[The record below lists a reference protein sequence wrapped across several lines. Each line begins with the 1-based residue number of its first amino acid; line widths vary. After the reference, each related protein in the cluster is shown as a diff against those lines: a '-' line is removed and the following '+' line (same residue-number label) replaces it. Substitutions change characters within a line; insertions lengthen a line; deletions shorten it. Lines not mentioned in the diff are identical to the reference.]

1 MRVILIAGGWS
12 SEREVSLSGARCIGS
27 SLERLGHDVV
37 FHDLTGELDAFQR
50 AAHGCDFALINL
62 HGAPGEDG
70 LVQALLDAAGIPYQ
84 GSGPAGSF
92 LALHKAA
99 SKLVYRAGGLPTPD
113 WEYLPVRPPKG
124 WRTSLEFPIF
134 VKPDCGGSSLGAGLV
149 RDQAALGTIVDAI
162 FGMGEQPLLE
172 RAVEGSEITC
182 AVLGEETLPP
192 ILIRP
197 GAGATFFDYGSKYNP
212 GGAVEIC
219 PAPIPEAVGR
229 VVRDAALAAH
239 RLLGL
244 RGYSRTDFILA
255 GETPFVLETNTIPGM
270 TPTSLLPL
278 AAATAGLDFEALL
291 ERLISLGLR
300 DSGVTGR

>member
-12 SEREVSLSGARCIGS
+12 SEREVSLSGARGIGS
-27 SLERLGHDVV
+27 SLEKLGHDVV
-37 FHDLTGELDAFQR
+37 FHDLTGDLDAFRR
-50 AAHGCDFALINL
+50 AALGCDFALINL

-70 LVQALLDAAGIPYQ
+70 LVQALLDATGVPYQ

-113 WEYLPVRPPKG
+113 WEYLPVRPQKG
-124 WRTSLEFPIF
+124 WRTSLDFPIF
-134 VKPDCGGSSLGAGLV
+134 VKPDCGGSSVGAGLV
-149 RDQAALGTIVDAI
+149 RDQTALDSMVDAI
-162 FGMGEQPLLE
+162 FCMGEQPLLE
-172 RAVEGSEITC
+172 RAVEGAEITC
-182 AVLGEETLPP
+182 AVLGEETLPS

-197 GAGATFFDYGSKYNP
+197 SKGATFFDYGSKYNP
-212 GGAVEIC
+212 GGAEEIC
-219 PAPIPEAVGR
+219 PAPIPESVEQT
-229 VVRDAALAAH
+229 VRDAALAAH

-244 RGYSRTDFILA
+244 RGYSRTDFILV